1 MKPPFQEL
9 NGVTPLL
16 TIFSLYSSMKGEE
29 SNGVDLKP
37 VKVERF
43 CGGAFKN
50 SKNGFLRGQCACAST
65 EK

>member
-16 TIFSLYSSMKGEE
+16 TIFSLYFSMKGEE
-29 SNGVDLKP
+29 SNGVGLKP

-50 SKNGFLRGQCACAST
+50 
-65 EK
+65 